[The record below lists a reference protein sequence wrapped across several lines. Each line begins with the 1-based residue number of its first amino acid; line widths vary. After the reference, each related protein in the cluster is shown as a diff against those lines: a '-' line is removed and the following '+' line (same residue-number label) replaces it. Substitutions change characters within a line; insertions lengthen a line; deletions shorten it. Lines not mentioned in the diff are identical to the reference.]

1 METQNQYPQKDY
13 SEIISL
19 SHQVIGLP
27 VRKAQMLLKDLD
39 LCMITYTW
47 NDVSQ
52 ITLEVVF
59 KTSTLT
65 CLFNQNDIC
74 EAVYLFLTD
83 NKDLMKYISHCVKTC
98 LLYTSPSP
106 RDS

>member
-59 KTSTLT
+59 KPPRSL
-65 CLFNQNDIC
+65 
-74 EAVYLFLTD
+74 AFLIKTIFV
-83 NKDLMKYISHCVKTC
+83 KLYIYS
-98 LLYTSPSP
+98 
-106 RDS
+106 

>member
-52 ITLEVVF
+52 ITLKSCSKPPRSLAF
-59 KTSTLT
+59 LIKTIFVKL
-65 CLFNQNDIC
+65 
-74 EAVYLFLTD
+74 
-83 NKDLMKYISHCVKTC
+83 YIYS
-98 LLYTSPSP
+98 
-106 RDS
+106 